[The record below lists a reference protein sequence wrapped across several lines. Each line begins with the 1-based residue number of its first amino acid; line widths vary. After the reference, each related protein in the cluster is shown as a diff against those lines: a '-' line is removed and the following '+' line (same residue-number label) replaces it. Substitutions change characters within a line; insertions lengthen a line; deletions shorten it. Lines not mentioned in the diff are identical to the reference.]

1 MNTTI
6 DLNSD
11 SGEAF
16 GSWSMGD
23 DAAMMRIV
31 SSANIACGY
40 HAGDPVT
47 MRSTCTAAAEN
58 GVAIGAHVSYPDLVG
73 FGRRYLKMT
82 QRELTDAVLYQM
94 GALEM
99 MARVSGSHISYVKP
113 HGGLYNAIVH
123 DSDQAQAVALA
134 VKEFGGD
141 LPILCLPKSEIE
153 QAARAQGLPVVYEAF
168 ADRAYTAEGTLVP
181 RTQAGSVIHDAD
193 AVVERV
199 LRMVQQNEVV
209 AITGETIELKAQSIC
224 VHGDTP
230 GAVELA
236 TKISE
241 ALKTAG
247 ISIEPFTSRP

>member
-1 MNTTI
+1 MAASI
-6 DLNSD
+6 DINSD

-16 GSWSMGD
+16 GSWTMGD

-47 MRSTCTAAAEN
+47 MRSTCAAASEN
-58 GVAIGAHVSYPDLVG
+58 KVAIGAHVSYPDLVG

-82 QRELTDAVLYQM
+82 QWELTDAVLYQM
-94 GALEM
+94 GALET
-99 MARVSGSHISYVKP
+99 MARLAGSKISYVKP

-123 DSDQAQAVALA
+123 DSDQAQAVARAL
-134 VKEFGGD
+134 KEYGGD
-141 LPILCLPKSEIE
+141 LPVLCLPQSEIE
-153 QAARAQGLPVVYEAF
+153 QAAHALGLPVVYEAF

-181 RTQAGSVIHDAD
+181 RTQAGSVIHDSD

-199 LRMVQQNEVV
+199 LRMVLEQEVV
-209 AITGETIELKAQSIC
+209 AISGETIKLDAQSIC

-236 TKISE
+236 QQIRV
-241 ALKTAG
+241 ALTREG
-247 ISIEPFTSRP
+247 VTIEPFVGR